1 MEVSIKFL
9 YYVTTMTTT
18 PIFGTN
24 PSPVRFLV
32 APQKKKRSIWVS
44 FLCLREYEPGFSAA
58 FALSIIALQCSIPGG
73 TTIKK
78 RSSWVFFLCLRE
90 YEPGFSAARA
100 QVWHSHSLRRIRSVD
115 YCLSHF
121 LSRKGN
127 DYFGRNRR
135 RNSKRHAV
143 GRNACL
149 IL

>member
-1 MEVSIKFL
+1 MSTGVCKQIKLARLRHTTFKKNCNMEVSIKFL

-44 FLCLREYEPGFSAA
+44 
-58 FALSIIALQCSIPGG
+58 
-73 TTIKK
+73 
-78 RSSWVFFLCLRE
+78 FLCLRE